1 MQLAKQK
8 IIINKK
14 TPTGCDSFSLT
25 KEINHEIAPEKI
37 PKSPAISNEI
47 DTTDC
52 TSTEPVIESEADQLN
67 HLLRKFPKYEA
78 QFAMI
83 MDEILEVKNKIERIN
98 SEESKNC
105 CTNLRDEIKYLKEE
119 ISRYLNIKILAKNLI
134 I

>member
-1 MQLAKQK
+1 MQLTKQK

-25 KEINHEIAPEKI
+25 KKNNHEIAPEKI

-47 DTTDC
+47 DTPDC
-52 TSTEPVIESEADQLN
+52 TSTEPVIESEEDQLN

-83 MDEILEVKNKIERIN
+83 IDEILEVKNKIERIN

-119 ISRYLNIKILAKNLI
+119 ISRYLNIKILAKI
-134 I
+134 